1 MQTYT
6 VKSGDTLRGIA
17 LKFYGDASKFVVIQE
32 ANGINNPNQI
42 SVGQVL
48 EIPDID
54 GDDGN
59 NPLEDFHR
67 AFANGVRWRL
77 TQDGVEIEG
86 SGIERTSGQPATA
99 TKIWT
104 DFSDEINQWSQK
116 FNVPAVII
124 IATIATESNGRADAI
139 RKEPGYVSD
148 SMTPD
153 KISVGLMQTL
163 ISTARGTLHDSTIDR
178 DDLKNPSI
186 SIKAGTSFIADQRS
200 KTLLDP
206 PKVACAYNAG
216 SIIENA
222 NSGNRWRMRQFP
234 IGTSAHCDRFVKFFN
249 DAVFVLNNTTTPV
262 SVGYKAFYL
271 S

>member
-1 MQTYT
+1 MQNYT
-6 VKSGDTLRGIA
+6 VQSGDTLRGIA

-32 ANGINNPNQI
+32 ANDITNPSLI

-54 GDDGN
+54 GN
-59 NPLEDFHR
+59 SSSPLANFHR
-67 AFANGVRWRL
+67 AFAGGVRWRL
-77 TQDGVEIEG
+77 TLDGVEIEG
-86 SGIERTSGQPATA
+86 SGIERTSGSPATV

-104 DFSDEINQWSQK
+104 NFNADINQWSQT

-124 IATIATESNGRADAI
+124 IATIATESSGKVDAI

-148 SMTPD
+148 STTPG

-163 ISTARGTLHDSTIDR
+163 ISTARDTLNDRTIDR
-178 DDLKNPSI
+178 DDLKTSNI
-186 SIKAGTSFIADQRS
+186 SIKAGTSYIADQRS

-216 SIIENA
+216 GVYENR
-222 NSGNRWRMRQFP
+222 NTNNRWRMRQFP
-234 IGTSAHCDRFVKFFN
+234 IGTSKHCDRFIQFFN
-249 DAVFVLNNTTTPV
+249 DAVFVLKSTPLSV
-262 SVGYKAFYL
+262 SVGYKDFYNL
-271 S
+271 

>member
-1 MQTYT
+1 MQNYT
-6 VKSGDTLRGIA
+6 IKSGDTLRGIA

-32 ANGINNPNQI
+32 ANDITNPSLI

-48 EIPDID
+48 EIPDVD
-54 GDDGN
+54 GSDDS
-59 NPLEDFHR
+59 NPLADFHR
-67 AFANGVRWRL
+67 AFNNGVRWRL
-77 TQDGVEIEG
+77 TTDGVEIEG
-86 SGIERTSGQPATA
+86 SGIERTSGTPATA

-104 DFSDEINQWSQK
+104 DFSDEINGWSQK

-124 IATIATESNGRADAI
+124 IATIATESNGREGAI

-148 SMTPD
+148 SATPGR
-153 KISVGLMQTL
+153 ISVGLMQTL

-178 DDLKNPSI
+178 DDLKTSNI

-216 SIIENA
+216 SIVENR

-234 IGTSAHCDRFVKFFN
+234 IGTSAHCDRFIQFFN
-249 DAVFVLNNTTTPV
+249 DAVFVLKTTPLPV
-262 SVGYKAFYL
+262 SVDYKEFYSL
-271 S
+271 